1 MYGPTLRC
9 KNVKEN
15 NIRIIET
22 WVKLMNA
29 NKIVRL
35 MKIKMMTTWEQNL
48 NTDGSVFN
56 VIYTSKGIKFIYIYS
71 LGKL

>member
-1 MYGPTLRC
+1 
-9 KNVKEN
+9 
-15 NIRIIET
+15 
-22 WVKLMNA
+22 MNA

-35 MKIKMMTTWEQNL
+35 MKTKIMRTWEQNL
-48 NTDGSVFN
+48 NTDRSVFN